1 MKIIVAIDGFAASGK
16 STIAQ
21 DLADKTGYT
30 HIDSGAMYRA
40 VTLFGMQKG
49 LVNSA
54 SDINSK
60 ELIAL
65 LPTINISFDRTP
77 GSYATILNGE
87 NVEKRIRSLEVS
99 NLTPH
104 VAKIAAVRNFLTA
117 CLRKLGRDKGVVM
130 EGRDIGTVVFPDAK
144 MKVFVT
150 APLNLSVERRL
161 QELEKQGNS
170 ATYQS
175 VKNDIL
181 ERDEIDAAWT
191 HPAKDAIRIE
201 NGSEPLDG
209 IVQELLAIF
218 YKLTENKSALT
229 DPL

>member
-21 DLADKTGYT
+21 DLAEKTGYT

-40 VTLFGMQKG
+40 VTLFGIQKG
-49 LVNSA
+49 LVTSVDN
-54 SDINSK
+54 INSK
-60 ELIAL
+60 KLIEL
-65 LPTINISFDRTP
+65 LPTINISFERTP
-77 GSYATILNGE
+77 DNYFTMLNGE
-87 NVEKRIRSLEVS
+87 NVEKEIRSLEVS

-104 VAKIAAVRNFLTA
+104 VAKIAEVRNFLTSR
-117 CLRKLGRDKGVVM
+117 LRELGKDKGVVM

-150 APLNLSVERRL
+150 APLNLRVERRL
-161 QELEKQGNS
+161 EELKQQGNP

-181 ERDEIDAAWT
+181 ERDKIDSAWT
-191 HPAKDAIRIE
+191 HPAIDAIRIE
-201 NGSEPLDG
+201 NGAEPLSD
-209 IVQELLAIF
+209 IVQHLLSIF
-218 YKLTENKSALT
+218 YKLTEN
-229 DPL
+229 

>member
-21 DLADKTGYT
+21 DLAEKTGYT

-49 LVNSA
+49 FVTSA
-54 SDINSK
+54 TNIDSK
-60 ELIAL
+60 SLIEL
-65 LPTINISFDRTP
+65 LPTINISFERTSD
-77 GSYATILNGE
+77 SYATILNGE
-87 NVEKRIRSLEVS
+87 NVEQEIRSLDVS
-99 NLTPH
+99 NLTPL
-104 VAKIAAVRNFLTA
+104 VAKIARVRDFLTFR
-117 CLRKLGRDKGVVM
+117 LRELGKDKGVVM
-130 EGRDIGTVVFPDAK
+130 EGRDIGSVVFPDAK

-161 QELEKQGNS
+161 EELKQQGNP

-175 VKNDIL
+175 VKDDIL
-181 ERDEIDAAWT
+181 ERDKIDAAWT

-201 NGSEPLDG
+201 NGSKPLSD
-209 IVQELLAIF
+209 IVQNLLVIF
-218 YKLTENKSALT
+218 YKLTEN
-229 DPL
+229 

>member
-21 DLADKTGYT
+21 ELAEKTGYT

-49 LVNSA
+49 LITSPTN
-54 SDINSK
+54 INSK
-60 ELIAL
+60 KLIEL
-65 LPTINISFDRTP
+65 LPTISISFDRTLDN
-77 GSYATILNGE
+77 YATILNGE
-87 NVEKRIRSLEVS
+87 NVEKEIRSLEVS

-104 VAKIAAVRNFLTA
+104 VAKIAEVRDFLTIR
-117 CLRKLGRDKGVVM
+117 LREMGEDKGVVM
-130 EGRDIGTVVFPDAK
+130 EGRDIVTVVFPDAK

-161 QELEKQGNS
+161 EELKQQGDPG
-170 ATYQS
+170 TYQS

-181 ERDEIDAAWT
+181 ERDKIDADWT

-201 NGSEPLDG
+201 NGSKPIAD
-209 IVQELLAIF
+209 IVQNLLAIF
-218 YKLTENKSALT
+218 YKLTEN
-229 DPL
+229 

>member
-21 DLADKTGYT
+21 ELAEKTGYT

-49 LVNSA
+49 LISSA
-54 SDINSK
+54 TNINSK
-60 ELIAL
+60 KLTEL
-65 LPTINISFDRTP
+65 LPTINITFDKTHDN
-77 GSYATILNGE
+77 YDTILNGE
-87 NVEKRIRSLEVS
+87 NVEKEIRSLEIS
-99 NLTPH
+99 NLIPY
-104 VAKIAAVRNFLTA
+104 VAKIEEVRDFLITR
-117 CLRKLGRDKGVVM
+117 LRELGKDKGVVM

-161 QELEKQGNS
+161 KELKQQGNS

-175 VKNDIL
+175 VKKDIL
-181 ERDEIDAAWT
+181 ERDSIDAAWT

-201 NGSEPLDG
+201 NGSKPLDN
-209 IVQELLAIF
+209 IMQDLLAFF
-218 YKLTENKSALT
+218 YKLTESYG
-229 DPL
+229 

>member
-21 DLADKTGYT
+21 DLAEKTGYT

-49 LVNSA
+49 LVTSSTN
-54 SDINSK
+54 INSK
-60 ELIAL
+60 ELIEL

-77 GSYATILNGE
+77 DNYFTILNGK
-87 NVEKRIRSLEVS
+87 NVEKEIRSLVVS

-104 VAKIAAVRNFLTA
+104 VAEIPEVRDFLNA
-117 CLRKLGRDKGVVM
+117 RLREMGKNKGVVI

-150 APLNLSVERRL
+150 APLNLCVERRFKEL
-161 QELEKQGNS
+161 KQQENP

-181 ERDEIDAAWT
+181 ERDKIDGAWT

-201 NGSEPLDG
+201 NGEEPLSD
-209 IVQELLAIF
+209 IVKYLLSIF
-218 YKLTENKSALT
+218 YKLTKN
-229 DPL
+229 

>member
-21 DLADKTGYT
+21 DLAEKTGYT

-49 LVNSA
+49 LVISSTN
-54 SDINSK
+54 INSK
-60 ELIAL
+60 KLIEL
-65 LPTINISFDRTP
+65 LPTISISFDRTP
-77 GSYATILNGE
+77 DSYATILNGK
-87 NVEKRIRSLEVS
+87 NVEREIRSLEVS

-104 VAKIAAVRNFLTA
+104 VAKIVEVRDFLTA
-117 CLRKLGRDKGVVM
+117 RLRELGKDKGVVM

-161 QELEKQGNS
+161 GELKQQGNQ

-181 ERDEIDAAWT
+181 ERDKIDAAWT
-191 HPAKDAIRIE
+191 YPAKDAIRIE
-201 NGSEPLDG
+201 NGTEPLSD
-209 IVQELLAIF
+209 IVQDLLIIF
-218 YKLTENKSALT
+218 HKRTLSA
-229 DPL
+229 

>member
-21 DLADKTGYT
+21 DLAEKIGYT

-49 LVNSA
+49 LVTSA
-54 SDINSK
+54 SNIDSK
-60 ELIAL
+60 KLIEL
-65 LPTINISFDRTP
+65 LPTINITFERTP
-77 GSYATILNGE
+77 HSYYTILNGN
-87 NVEKRIRSLEVS
+87 NVEKEIRSLEIS
-99 NLTPH
+99 NLTPYI
-104 VAKIAAVRNFLTA
+104 AKIEAVRDFLTA
-117 CLRKLGRDKGVVM
+117 RLRILGKDKGVVM

-161 QELEKQGNS
+161 EELKQQGNP

-175 VKNDIL
+175 VKKDIL
-181 ERDEIDAAWT
+181 ERDKIDAAWT
-191 HPAKDAIRIE
+191 HPAKDALRIE
-201 NGSEPLDG
+201 NGAEPLSD
-209 IVQELLAIF
+209 IVQHLLSIF
-218 YKLTENKSALT
+218 FKLTDN
-229 DPL
+229 

>member
-21 DLADKTGYT
+21 DLAEKTGYT

-40 VTLFGMQKG
+40 VTLFGIQKG
-49 LVNSA
+49 LVTS
-54 SDINSK
+54 STKINSK
-60 ELIAL
+60 KLIEL

-77 GSYATILNGE
+77 DSYATILNGE
-87 NVEKRIRSLEVS
+87 NVEKEIRSLEVS

-104 VAKIAAVRNFLTA
+104 VAKITAVRDFLTA
-117 CLRKLGRDKGVVM
+117 RLRELGKNKGVVM
-130 EGRDIGTVVFPDAK
+130 EGRDIGTLVFPDAR
-144 MKVFVT
+144 MKVFVS

-161 QELEKQGNS
+161 DELKQQGNP

-181 ERDEIDAAWT
+181 ERDKIDAAWT
-191 HPAKDAIRIE
+191 HQVKDAIRIE
-201 NGSEPLDG
+201 NGSKPLDD
-209 IVQELLAIF
+209 IIQKLLSIF
-218 YKLTENKSALT
+218 YKLTEN
-229 DPL
+229 

>member
-21 DLADKTGYT
+21 DLAEKTGYT

-49 LVNSA
+49 LVTSA
-54 SDINSK
+54 LNIDSK
-60 ELIAL
+60 KLIEL
-65 LPTINISFDRTP
+65 LPTINISFDRIP
-77 GSYATILNGE
+77 CSYATILNGK
-87 NVEKRIRSLEVS
+87 NVEKEIRSLEVS

-104 VAKIAAVRNFLTA
+104 VAKIAEVRDFLTA
-117 CLRKLGRDKGVVM
+117 RLRDLGKDKGIVM

-150 APLNLSVERRL
+150 APLTLSVERRL
-161 QELEKQGNS
+161 EELKQQGNP

-181 ERDEIDAAWT
+181 ERDKIDAAWT
-191 HPAKDAIRIE
+191 YPAKDAIRIE
-201 NGSEPLDG
+201 NGSKPLTD
-209 IVQELLAIF
+209 IVQNLLSMF
-218 YKLTENKSALT
+218 YRIKN
-229 DPL
+229 

>member
-21 DLADKTGYT
+21 DLAEKTGYT

-40 VTLFGMQKG
+40 VTFFGMQKG
-49 LVNSA
+49 LITSA
-54 SDINSK
+54 TNINSK
-60 ELIAL
+60 KLIEL
-65 LPTINISFDRTP
+65 LPSINISFYRTP
-77 GSYATILNGE
+77 ETYSTILNGK
-87 NVEKRIRSLEVS
+87 NVEKEIRSLKVS

-104 VAKIAAVRNFLTA
+104 VAKIAEVRDFLTA
-117 CLRKLGRDKGVVM
+117 RLRELGENKGVVM

-161 QELEKQGNS
+161 EELKQQGNP

-181 ERDEIDAAWT
+181 ERDKIDATWT

-201 NGSEPLDG
+201 NGSKPLDD
-209 IVQELLAIF
+209 IIQNLLAIF
-218 YKLTENKSALT
+218 YRLTES
-229 DPL
+229 

>member
-21 DLADKTGYT
+21 DLAEKTGYT

-40 VTLFGMQKG
+40 VTFFGMQKG
-49 LVNSA
+49 LITSA
-54 SDINSK
+54 TNINSK
-60 ELIAL
+60 KLIEL
-65 LPTINISFDRTP
+65 LPSINISFDRTP
-77 GSYATILNGE
+77 ETYSTILNGK
-87 NVEKRIRSLEVS
+87 NVEKEIRSLKVS

-104 VAKIAAVRNFLTA
+104 IAKIAEVRDFLTA
-117 CLRKLGRDKGVVM
+117 RLRELGENKGVVM

-161 QELEKQGNS
+161 EELKHQGNP

-181 ERDEIDAAWT
+181 ERDKIDATWT

-201 NGSEPLDG
+201 NGSKPLDD
-209 IVQELLAIF
+209 IIQNLLAIF
-218 YKLTENKSALT
+218 YRLTES
-229 DPL
+229 

>member
-21 DLADKTGYT
+21 DLAEKTGYI

-40 VTLFGMQKG
+40 VTLFGMQNG
-49 LVNSA
+49 LVVSA
-54 SDINSK
+54 SNINSK
-60 ELIAL
+60 RLIEL

-77 GSYATILNGE
+77 DSYATILNGK
-87 NVEKRIRSLEVS
+87 NVEKEIRSLEVS
-99 NLTPH
+99 DLTPH
-104 VAKIAAVRNFLTA
+104 VAKIAEIRDFLTA
-117 CLRKLGRDKGVVM
+117 RLRVLGKDKGVVM
-130 EGRDIGTVVFPDAK
+130 EGRDIGTVVFSDAK

-161 QELEKQGNS
+161 AELKQQGNP

-181 ERDEIDAAWT
+181 ERDKIDAAWT
-191 HPAKDAIRIE
+191 HPAKDAIRID
-201 NGSEPLDG
+201 NGEKPLAD
-209 IVQELLAIF
+209 IVQNLLVIF
-218 YKLTENKSALT
+218 DKLTEN
-229 DPL
+229 

>member
-1 MKIIVAIDGFAASGK
+1 MKIIVTIDGFAASGK

-21 DLADKTGYT
+21 DLAEKTGYT

-49 LVNSA
+49 LVTSVSN
-54 SDINSK
+54 INSQ
-60 ELIAL
+60 ELIEL
-65 LPTINISFDRTP
+65 LPTIKISFDRKLDN
-77 GSYATILNGE
+77 YYTILNGK
-87 NVEKRIRSLEVS
+87 NVEKEIRSLEVS

-104 VAKIAAVRNFLTA
+104 VAKIEAVRDFLTTR
-117 CLRKLGRDKGVVM
+117 LRELGKDKGVVV

-161 QELEKQGNS
+161 EELKQQGNP

-175 VKNDIL
+175 VKNDII

-191 HPAKDAIRIE
+191 YPAKDAIRIE
-201 NGSEPLDG
+201 NGAKPLSE
-209 IVQELLAIF
+209 IVQNLFAIF
-218 YKLTENKSALT
+218 CKLT
-229 DPL
+229 

>member
-1 MKIIVAIDGFAASGK
+1 MKIIVAIDGIAASGK

-21 DLADKTGYT
+21 DLAEKTGYT

-49 LVNSA
+49 LVISDT
-54 SDINSK
+54 DINSK
-60 ELIAL
+60 KLIEL

-77 GSYATILNGE
+77 ESYATILNGE
-87 NVEKRIRSLEVS
+87 NVEKKIRSLEVS

-104 VAKIAAVRNFLTA
+104 VAKIAEVRNFLTSR
-117 CLRKLGRDKGVVM
+117 LREMGKNKGVVM
-130 EGRDIGTVVFPDAK
+130 EGRDIGTFVFPDAK

-150 APLNLSVERRL
+150 APLNLSVERRFE
-161 QELEKQGNS
+161 ELKQQGNP

-181 ERDEIDAAWT
+181 ERDKIDAAWT
-191 HPAKDAIRIE
+191 HPAKDAIRID
-201 NGSEPLDG
+201 NGPEPLDE
-209 IVQELLAIF
+209 IVQRLYAIF
-218 YKLTENKSALT
+218 YKLTEN
-229 DPL
+229 

>member
-21 DLADKTGYT
+21 DLAEKTGYT

-49 LVNSA
+49 WVISP
-54 SDINSK
+54 SDIDSK
-60 ELIAL
+60 KLIEV

-77 GSYATILNGE
+77 DNYFTMLNGK
-87 NVEKRIRSLEVS
+87 NVEKEIRSLEVS

-104 VAKIAAVRNFLTA
+104 VAKFAEVRNFLTA
-117 CLRKLGRDKGVVM
+117 RLREMGKNKGVVM
-130 EGRDIGTVVFPDAK
+130 EGRDIGTVVFPDAR

-161 QELEKQGNS
+161 EELKLQGNP

-181 ERDEIDAAWT
+181 ERDKIDGTWT

-201 NGSEPLDG
+201 NGEEPLSD
-209 IVQELLAIF
+209 IVQHLLSIF
-218 YKLTENKSALT
+218 YNLTKN
-229 DPL
+229 

>member
-21 DLADKTGYT
+21 ELAEKTCYT

-40 VTLFGMQKG
+40 VTLFGMRKG
-49 LVNSA
+49 LITSLTN
-54 SDINSK
+54 INSIK
-60 ELIAL
+60 LIEL
-65 LPTINISFDRTP
+65 LPTINISFNRSPDN
-77 GSYATILNGE
+77 YATILNGE
-87 NVEKRIRSLEVS
+87 NVEKEIRSLKVS

-104 VAKIAAVRNFLTA
+104 VAKIKEVRDFLTA
-117 CLRKLGRDKGVVM
+117 RLRKLGEDKGVVM

-150 APLNLSVERRL
+150 SPLNLSVERRL
-161 QELEKQGNS
+161 EELKQQGNP

-181 ERDEIDAAWT
+181 ERDKIDAEWT

-201 NGSEPLDG
+201 NGSKPLED
-209 IVQELLAIF
+209 IIQNLLTIF
-218 YKLTENKSALT
+218 YKLTES
-229 DPL
+229 

>member
-21 DLADKTGYT
+21 DLAEKTGYT

-49 LVNSA
+49 LVISA
-54 SDINSK
+54 SDIDSK
-60 ELIAL
+60 KLIEL

-77 GSYATILNGE
+77 DSYATILNGD
-87 NVEKRIRSLEVS
+87 NVEKEIRSLEVS

-104 VAKIAAVRNFLTA
+104 VAQIAAVRNFLTDR
-117 CLRKLGRDKGVVM
+117 LRSMGKDGGVVM
-130 EGRDIGTVVFPDAK
+130 EGRDIGTVVFPEAK

-161 QELEKQGNS
+161 EELKKQGNL

-181 ERDEIDAAWT
+181 ERDKIDSRWT
-191 HPAKDAIRIE
+191 QPAKDAIRIE
-201 NGSEPLDG
+201 NGTKPLND
-209 IVQELLAIF
+209 IIQHLLVVF
-218 YKLTENKSALT
+218 YKLTIMQK
-229 DPL
+229 

>member
-21 DLADKTGYT
+21 DLAEKTGYT

-40 VTLFGMQKG
+40 VTFFGMQKG
-49 LVNSA
+49 LITSA
-54 SDINSK
+54 TNINSK
-60 ELIAL
+60 KLIEL
-65 LPTINISFDRTP
+65 LPSINISFDRTP
-77 GSYATILNGE
+77 ETYSTILNGK
-87 NVEKRIRSLEVS
+87 NVEKEIRSLKVS

-104 VAKIAAVRNFLTA
+104 IAKIAEVRDFLTA
-117 CLRKLGRDKGVVM
+117 RLRELGGNKGVVM
-130 EGRDIGTVVFPDAK
+130 EGSDIGTIIFPDAK

-161 QELEKQGNS
+161 EELKQQGNP
-170 ATYQS
+170 ATYQY

-181 ERDEIDAAWT
+181 ERDKIDATWT

-201 NGSEPLDG
+201 NGSEPLYE
-209 IVQELLAIF
+209 IIQNLLAIF
-218 YKLTENKSALT
+218 YRLTES
-229 DPL
+229 

>member
-21 DLADKTGYT
+21 DLAEKTGYT

-40 VTLFGMQKG
+40 VTFFGLQKG
-49 LVNSA
+49 LITSA
-54 SDINSK
+54 TNINSK
-60 ELIAL
+60 KLIEL
-65 LPTINISFDRTP
+65 LPSINISFDRTP
-77 GSYATILNGE
+77 ETYSTILNGE
-87 NVEKRIRSLEVS
+87 NVEKEIRNLKVS

-104 VAKIAAVRNFLTA
+104 VAKIAEVRDFLTA
-117 CLRKLGRDKGVVM
+117 RLRELGENKGVVM

-161 QELEKQGNS
+161 AELKQQGNP

-175 VKNDIL
+175 VKNDIF
-181 ERDEIDAAWT
+181 ERDKIDATWT

-201 NGSEPLDG
+201 NGSEPLDE
-209 IVQELLAIF
+209 IIQNLLAIF
-218 YKLTENKSALT
+218 YRLTES
-229 DPL
+229 

>member
-21 DLADKTGYT
+21 DLAEKTGYT

-49 LVNSA
+49 LVVSA
-54 SDINSK
+54 SDINTRK
-60 ELIAL
+60 LTEL
-65 LPTINISFDRTP
+65 LPTIDISFDRTP
-77 GSYATILNGE
+77 DSYFTILNGK
-87 NVEKRIRSLEVS
+87 NVEKEIRSLEVS

-104 VAKIAAVRNFLTA
+104 VAQIAAVRDFLTA
-117 CLRKLGRDKGVVM
+117 RLRELGRDKGVVM
-130 EGRDIGTVVFPDAK
+130 EGRDIGTVVFPDAR

-161 QELEKQGNS
+161 EELKQQGNQ

-181 ERDEIDAAWT
+181 ERDKIDGAWT
-191 HPAKDAIRIE
+191 HPAKDAIRID
-201 NGSEPLDG
+201 NGAEQLSD
-209 IVQELLAIF
+209 IVQQLLSIF
-218 YKLTENKSALT
+218 YNLTEN
-229 DPL
+229 

>member
-21 DLADKTGYT
+21 DLAEKIGYT

-49 LVNSA
+49 LVISA
-54 SDINSK
+54 SDIDSK
-60 ELIAL
+60 KLIEL

-77 GSYATILNGE
+77 DSYATILNGD
-87 NVEKRIRSLEVS
+87 NVEKEIRSLEIS
-99 NLTPH
+99 NLTPY
-104 VAKIAAVRNFLTA
+104 VSKIAEVRDFLTTR
-117 CLRKLGRDKGVVM
+117 LRELGKNKGVVM

-150 APLNLSVERRL
+150 APLNLSVERRFE
-161 QELEKQGNS
+161 ELKQQGNP

-181 ERDEIDAAWT
+181 ERDKIDAAWT

-201 NGSEPLDG
+201 NGSKPFADT
-209 IVQELLAIF
+209 VQDLLTIF
-218 YKLTENKSALT
+218 YKLTEN
-229 DPL
+229 